1 MVGMAPAQPGLE
13 TTTQWSNGFE
23 NSTTLPYENC
33 YVITT
38 TTSHNHENKR
48 DKEDEAKQKLAKI
61 NAEKMRAG
69 WRAGAKKHDF
79 HQKKW
84 SMDKPR
90 GRR

>member
-1 MVGMAPAQPGLE
+1 MVGMAPIQPGLQ
-13 TTTQWSNGFE
+13 TTTQWSNGYE

-33 YVITT
+33 YFVTV
-38 TTSHNHENKR
+38 TSTQNYENKR

-69 WRAGAKKHDF
+69 WKTVAKKHDF
-79 HQKKW
+79 HQRKW
-84 SMDKPR
+84 SWNRPR